1 MRSSPVLF
9 SLIGGFVTSL
19 LPATSGFSPVMVRP
33 SRTFGAAAL
42 RMSDAGSDSEALVAA
57 REAFS
62 SYMVKS
68 LEQKQKAVLEA
79 EARAKAEIE
88 ALRAQIEELKTVA
101 VPVEVIVES
110 RSGSSSVMPGTN
122 KDMAEKIQQYQQF
135 IGKYVVEAQEQKA
148 MAVREAETK
157 VAALY
162 EGKMAALTAAA
173 ETAALPSAAKAEAA
187 APAAEAAPAP
197 GKAAPAFELEAL
209 PADAVIVDPAVVY
222 DARKT
227 RIGME
232 AAGGKSRWGDAEIN
246 SVAGGVG
253 TIGKQAPNDPAAATP
268 VDGSMYPPAVIAGSD
283 KANAFFEARTSAPPE
298 ATPLPADAV
307 IVDPTVVYEAR
318 NAKVG
323 SDAAAGKSR
332 WGDAEV
338 SRVAGGV
345 GNIGKQ
351 IRSDPT
357 TASSDAAAGAAAII
371 ENYASGKSVNEA
383 RNARIAAEAPT
394 APASGTEKDAEK
406 SASAI
411 IEKLTLEERLALGAA
426 LRAHKLS
433 A

>member
-9 SLIGGFVTSL
+9 SLIGGFATSL
-19 LPATSGFSPVMVRP
+19 LPATSGFSPAMGRP
-33 SRTFGAAAL
+33 SRTFGAATL
-42 RMSDAGSDSEALVAA
+42 RMSDTTGSDSEALVAA

-79 EARAKAEIE
+79 EAKAKSEIE
-88 ALRAQIEELKTVA
+88 ALRAQIEELKTPA

-148 MAVREAETK
+148 RAVREAETR
-157 VAALY
+157 VTALY

-173 ETAALPSAAKAEAA
+173 ETAALPSAAKAEA
-187 APAAEAAPAP
+187 PAP
-197 GKAAPAFELEAL
+197 GKAAPAFEVGAP
-209 PADAVIVDPAVVY
+209 PADAVIVDPAVVF
-222 DARKT
+222 DARNI

-253 TIGKQAPNDPAAATP
+253 TIGKQPPNDPAAATP
-268 VDGSMYPPAVIAGSD
+268 VDGSTYPPAVIAGSD
-283 KANAFFEARTSAPPE
+283 KSNAFFEARTSAAPD
-298 ATPLPADAV
+298 ATPIPADAV
-307 IVDPTVVYEAR
+307 IVDPGVVYEAR

-323 SDAAAGKSR
+323 MDAAAGKSR

-383 RNARIAAEAPT
+383 RNDRIAAEAPT
-394 APASGTEKDAEK
+394 APASETEKDAEK
-406 SASAI
+406 SAAAI